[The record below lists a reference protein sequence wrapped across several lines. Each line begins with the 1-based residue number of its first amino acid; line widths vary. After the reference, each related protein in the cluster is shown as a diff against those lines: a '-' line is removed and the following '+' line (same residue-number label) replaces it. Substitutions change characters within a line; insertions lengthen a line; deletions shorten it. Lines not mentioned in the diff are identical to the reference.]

1 METPNFIYE
10 LSSDPKLWAFVGA
23 MAVIIYLTKDD
34 YR

>member
-10 LSSDPKLWAFVGA
+10 MGSDPKVWLFLGA
-23 MAVIIYLTKDD
+23 IAVIIYLTKDD